1 MKKTFVSISSTKY
14 KHLIFFLLIIC
25 LSVSCKKSEVKRIS
39 VDTYCD
45 KVKGGWAGKMIGV
58 MYGAP
63 YEFKYVDSTY
73 DGAVT
78 WDPATVKGALTN
90 DDLYVQLGF
99 MQVMDS
105 LGYNCPTVAY
115 AAKLAGA
122 GFELCHA
129 NRMARRN
136 FYLGIM
142 PPLSGNPV
150 NNMHADDIDFQIE
163 SDFIGYINPGMP
175 ASSDSLCN
183 KIGHIMCYGDG
194 VYGGMYIAALNT
206 LAFFESDIDSL
217 VNKALSAIPAESQYA
232 QCVRDAIDGYRA
244 NPGDWHQTWETLRKK
259 WSETDICVPNH
270 PFNIDAKLNGAFVTL
285 ALLYGNGEMGKTM
298 EIAVRCGQDTDCNA
312 STAAGVLGVVLGYSN
327 IDEEW
332 KKDIPSIESDRFAFT
347 TYTLKKAVERSLY
360 HTKENVCRN
369 GGTVSDSQIIIKI
382 QKPADI
388 FPLEVSFPGL
398 KYSYQTTVLES
409 CWRFKGNWKDFIIGR
424 GDNDIFKCTSQEG
437 QEIQLKYKGRGILL
451 QGYCNN
457 NGGKADVY
465 IDGNFVKTIDF
476 YYRDEA
482 GIYLGNRAHLFHL
495 ISSEEGEHTLRL
507 VTRKD
512 KNQLSSGNMVWVERA
527 IIYK

>member
-1 MKKTFVSISSTKY
+1 MTKY
-14 KHLIFFLLIIC
+14 KHYIFPLLFIC
-25 LSVSCKKSEVKRIS
+25 LITSCKKAEFKSMS
-39 VDTYCD
+39 VDTYYD

-63 YEFKYVDSTY
+63 YEFRYVDSSY
-73 DGAVT
+73 DGLVT
-78 WDPATVKGALTN
+78 WDPGTVKGALTN

-105 LGYNCPTVAY
+105 LGYYCPAQAY
-115 AAKLAGA
+115 ASELAGA

-136 FYLGIM
+136 FNLGIM

-175 ASSDSLCN
+175 ESSDSLCN

-194 VYGGMYIAALNT
+194 VYGGMYIAALNSM
-206 LAFFESDIDSL
+206 AFFESNIDSL
-217 VNKALSAIPAESQYA
+217 VKNALTAIPQESLYA
-232 QCVRDAIDGYRA
+232 QCIRDVIEGYHT
-244 NPGDWHQTWETLRKK
+244 NPNNWHTTWEKIRQK

-270 PFNIDAKLNGAFVTL
+270 SFNIDAKLNGAYVVL

-298 EIAVRCGQDTDCNA
+298 EIAVRCGQDTDCN
-312 STAAGVLGVVLGYSN
+312 SSNAAGVLGVIKGYSK

-332 KKDIPSIESDRFAFT
+332 RKDIPAIENDKFA
-347 TYTLKKAVERSLY
+347 YTSYSLKKAVDRSLY
-360 HTKENVCRN
+360 HAEENVRRN
-369 GGTVSDSQIIIKI
+369 GGAVSSSQMLIKI
-382 QKPADI
+382 QKPAEA

-398 KYSYQTTVLES
+398 KYSYQTTVLQS
-409 CWRFKGNWKDFIIGR
+409 GWSFKGNWKDFVIGR
-424 GDNDIFKCTSQEG
+424 GDNDIFKCASQADE
-437 QEIQLKYKGRGILL
+437 EMELKYRGRGILL

-457 NGGKADVY
+457 DGGKADVY
-465 IDGNFVKTIDF
+465 IDNKFVKTIDF

-482 GIYLGNRAHLFHL
+482 GIYLGNRVHLFHL
-495 ISSEEGEHTLRL
+495 ILPEDGDHTLRL

-527 IIYK
+527 VIYK